1 MIENITYSEAL
12 PGDITS
18 LASLLSVLFNIEKDF
33 NPDLTKQKI
42 GLELLIKNKATT
54 TIQVARNS
62 TGKVIGMVTA
72 QLVISTAQ
80 GAPSAWVED
89 MVVDSAYRGRG
100 VGKKLLQHTQEWAKA
115 KGATRAQL
123 LVDIK
128 NEGALGYYRHLK
140 WETTQLQAR
149 RVYF

>member
-18 LASLLSVLFNIEKDF
+18 LACLLSVLFNIEKDF

-42 GLELLIKNKATT
+42 GLELLMQNKVNA
-54 TIQVARNS
+54 TIQLARNS
-62 TGKVIGMVTA
+62 AGKVIGMVTA

-89 MVVDSAYRGRG
+89 MVVDADYRGSG
-100 VGKKLLQHTQEWAKA
+100 VGKKLLQHTLAWAKA
-115 KGATRAQL
+115 IGATRAQL
-123 LVDIK
+123 LVDIE
-128 NEGALGYYRHLK
+128 NEGALGYYKHLK
-140 WETTQLQAR
+140 WETTQLEAR
-149 RVYF
+149 RVFF